1 MWILQM
7 IVVQKTPKNR
17 YYWSCGGLGFLK
29 SGQPNSTCISYTL
42 LVFIFEIY
50 EFEYLF
56 LFYLEMFRFQ
66 VLLVYFFFRFL

>member
-1 MWILQM
+1 M
-7 IVVQKTPKNR
+7 IVVQKNLKNR